1 MRDGTLVV
9 AGAVALV
16 VGSTGE
22 AQAPCASGTRCM
34 VDSAQMA
41 RSVADD
47 RDRLRKD
54 ADDSTL
60 PWVLWSSQGEYYAA
74 ACTGAWSIPADRKLY
89 VRDEETLR
97 RLGFYR
103 VTAQR
108 EDCTAEQ
115 VLEHAARLRKARL
128 KG

>member
-1 MRDGTLVV
+1 MKYGTLVV
-9 AGAVALV
+9 AGAAALV
-16 VGSTGE
+16 VSIGE
-22 AQAPCASGTRCM
+22 AQAPCASGTRC
-34 VDSAQMA
+34 VGDSTQMA
-41 RSVADD
+41 RTVADD
-47 RDRLRKD
+47 QSQLRKD

-89 VRDEETLR
+89 VRNEETLK
-97 RLGFYR
+97 RLGFWR

-115 VLEHAARLRKARL
+115 VLEHGERLRKARR
-128 KG
+128 